1 MYLEAE
7 EMRFIREWS
16 VYAEPKQD
24 IRRLETGRMTKAGTM
39 SRYKWIL
46 FTWERTIGNALYW
59 FSTKCRMYA
68 ANGKCRK
75 IIYEEV

>member
-16 VYAEPKQD
+16 VYAEPKPD

-46 FTWERTIGNALYW
+46 FYLGTCYRECAILVFNKMQNVRCEQKVQEKYL
-59 FSTKCRMYA
+59 
-68 ANGKCRK
+68 
-75 IIYEEV
+75 